1 MYIYMNMNEA
11 SIPMNH
17 YVLPLWSPPK
27 IFYFNFL
34 QSCAALGS
42 LHLPFSHQQHPENRI
57 TSEWVTLGPFLQ
69 SLARKFYKLL
79 VLQSTRQKF
88 CFWIFFSPLY
98 KMTAGKKQTESLA
111 LEASGLW
118 ACLRCVRCSGQV
130 PGAVLTSPPACPLL
144 FTHFSFTPSC
154 LGHCFRTWE
163 AVRMFRD
170 HRFSFCIPSCWWEE
184 IEGLGS

>member
-34 QSCAALGS
+34 QSCAALRS

-57 TSEWVTLGPFLQ
+57 TSEWVTLRLFLQ

-88 CFWIFFSPLY
+88 CFWIFFFLSI
-98 KMTAGKKQTESLA
+98 KWQQEKKQTESL
-111 LEASGLW
+111 
-118 ACLRCVRCSGQV
+118 
-130 PGAVLTSPPACPLL
+130 
-144 FTHFSFTPSC
+144 
-154 LGHCFRTWE
+154 
-163 AVRMFRD
+163 
-170 HRFSFCIPSCWWEE
+170 
-184 IEGLGS
+184 GLGSVRSLSVPPLGETQRPGSRSCPHIPTCMSLALYTLLFHAILLRTLFSNMSSSKDV

>member
-34 QSCAALGS
+34 QSCAALRC

-69 SLARKFYKLL
+69 SLACEFYKLL

-88 CFWIFFSPLY
+88 CFWIFFFLSIKWQQEKSRQRAWPR
-98 KMTAGKKQTESLA
+98 KRQVSERASAGWDAAARFQKLFSHPHLHVLRSLH
-111 LEASGLW
+111 
-118 ACLRCVRCSGQV
+118 
-130 PGAVLTSPPACPLL
+130 TSLSCHPA
-144 FTHFSFTPSC
+144 
-154 LGHCFRTWE
+154 
-163 AVRMFRD
+163 
-170 HRFSFCIPSCWWEE
+170 
-184 IEGLGS
+184 